1 MNSTEPDDLDHM
13 ALAVEDSFVQAA
25 QPFVDGFGER
35 RVVLDAQ
42 GEHLD
47 ILRLNAALSGTPAFE
62 AALRERTG
70 RVAEFL
76 HESFARVRSIEV
88 DRPTGTLLVISG
100 HVRGVRLATLLAC
113 AEKRSVPVDLAT
125 ATCVIRQLVHATA
138 AWRDQ
143 IPDTVHGAVSPDRLM
158 VTPEGRVIVVEQV
171 LGSAI
176 EHLRYSRQHY
186 WEELGVALPVT
197 FNVAIN
203 ARADVLQ
210 VAAVALALVLGRR
223 LKADDRFDQIPP
235 AVLDRLPI
243 PVRRWLT
250 KALQADPLGSF
261 TSVTDAR
268 AALDEAFGKPDPSE
282 QDGLLLFMARCLAL
296 DVNTPPFPTDE
307 ETRAAGGPVA
317 TGVDD
322 VPDVDLGTRIE
333 ALKAFLASRS
343 ARTEGKTDS
352 SSEAVRTHA
361 PAMAAHAVT
370 VPPPATVAA
379 PPSPAPPPAMLTEE
393 PAPSGLPLESPVIAA
408 FEAEAPPPPVAD
420 IAPKPA
426 RESRLR
432 TLISSRLPDDWARR
446 LWIGA
451 GAALAVGIL
460 LVMPGVSPWSRSPS
474 IGSFSIDTRPAGAA
488 VTIDGTPRGVTPLTL
503 ELTAGDHV
511 VEVVTEKDR
520 RKIPVTIRAGSEL
533 SQFLEMTGA
542 AAAGATAA
550 ASELR
555 IRTEP
560 IGAAVTVDG
569 RYVGRSPVSVTDLTA
584 GPHTVVMKHDDGTVT
599 EQVLIEEGKTASLFV
614 PLSVQPSAGVGAAGW
629 IAIVG
634 APADVQLFESGRLLG
649 SNRIDRI
656 MMPVGRHELE
666 IVNESLG
673 FQERRTVQVTP
684 GQVSSIR
691 VKWPTGGLSI
701 NAVPWAQAF
710 VDGSPVG
717 ETPIANMQ
725 VPIGPHEITFRH
737 PQLGE
742 RRASV
747 TVTARETA
755 KVGIDL
761 RAQP

>member
-1 MNSTEPDDLDHM
+1 
-13 ALAVEDSFVQAA
+13 
-25 QPFVDGFGER
+25 
-35 RVVLDAQ
+35 
-42 GEHLD
+42 
-47 ILRLNAALSGTPAFE
+47 
-62 AALRERTG
+62 
-70 RVAEFL
+70 
-76 HESFARVRSIEV
+76 
-88 DRPTGTLLVISG
+88 
-100 HVRGVRLATLLAC
+100 
-113 AEKRSVPVDLAT
+113 
-125 ATCVIRQLVHATA
+125 
-138 AWRDQ
+138 
-143 IPDTVHGAVSPDRLM
+143 
-158 VTPEGRVIVVEQV
+158 
-171 LGSAI
+171 
-176 EHLRYSRQHY
+176 
-186 WEELGVALPVT
+186 LGVALPAT

-210 VAAVALALVLGRR
+210 VAAVALALVQGRR

-243 PVRRWLT
+243 PVRRWLM

-268 AALDEAFGKPDPSE
+268 AALDEAFGEPDPSE

-296 DVNTPPFPTDE
+296 DVNTPSFPTE

-317 TGVDD
+317 AGVDD

-352 SSEAVRTHA
+352 SSETARTHA
-361 PAMAAHAVT
+361 PAMAAHAATVAPPATVT
-370 VPPPATVAA
+370 PPATVAP
-379 PPSPAPPPAMLTEE
+379 PPSSAPLPPMLTVE
-393 PAPSGLPLESPVIAA
+393 PAPSGLPLQSPVIAA
-408 FEAEAPPPPVAD
+408 FEAEPPPPPVAD
-420 IAPKPA
+420 VAPEPP

-432 TLISSRLPDDWARR
+432 TLISSRLPDDWARL

-451 GAALAVGIL
+451 AAALAVVIL
-460 LVMPGVSPWSRSPS
+460 LVMPGVSPWSRGASM
-474 IGSFSIDTRPAGAA
+474 GSFSIDTRPAGAA
-488 VTIDGTPRGVTPLTL
+488 VTIDGTPRGVTPLVL

-511 VEVVTEKDR
+511 VEVITERDR

-542 AAAGATAA
+542 GAAGATATA
-550 ASELR
+550 NELR

-569 RYVGRSPVSVTDLTA
+569 RYVGQSPVSVSDLTA
-584 GPHTVVMKHDDGTVT
+584 GPHTVVMKHDAGTVT

-634 APADVQLFESGRLLG
+634 ASADVQLFENGRLLG

-656 MMPVGRHELE
+656 MLPVGRHELE

-710 VDGSPVG
+710 IDGSPVG

>member
-1 MNSTEPDDLDHM
+1 MEL
-13 ALAVEDSFVQAA
+13 ALEDSFVQAA

-35 RVVLDAQ
+35 RVVVDAH

-47 ILRLNAALSGTPAFE
+47 VLRLSAALSGTPAFE

-70 RVAEFL
+70 RIAGFR
-76 HESFARVRSIEV
+76 HDSFAQVRTIEV
-88 DRPTGTLLVISG
+88 DRPTGTLLVVSD
-100 HVRGVRLATLLAC
+100 HVRGARLATLLAC

-125 ATCVIRQLVHATA
+125 ATCVIRQLVHASA
-138 AWRDQ
+138 AWRDEM
-143 IPDTVHGAVSPDRLM
+143 PDVVHGAVSPDRLM
-158 VTPEGRVIVVEQV
+158 VTPEGRVIVVEPV

-235 AVLDRLPI
+235 AVIDRLPI
-243 PVRRWLT
+243 PVRRWLM

-268 AALDEAFGKPDPSE
+268 AALDEAFGEPDPSE

-296 DVNTPPFPTDE
+296 DVNTPPFPTEE

-317 TGVDD
+317 AGVDD

-361 PAMAAHAVT
+361 PAMAAHA
-370 VPPPATVAA
+370 ATVAPPA
-379 PPSPAPPPAMLTEE
+379 AVAPPPSPAPPPAALTVE
-393 PAPSGLPLESPVIAA
+393 PAPSGLPLQASVIAA
-408 FEAEAPPPPVAD
+408 FEAEPSPPPVAD
-420 IAPKPA
+420 VAPEPA

-451 GAALAVGIL
+451 GAALAVVIV
-460 LVMPGVSPWSRSPS
+460 LVMPGVSPWWRGPS
-474 IGSFSIDTRPAGAA
+474 TGSFSIDTRPAGAA
-488 VTIDGTPRGVTPLTL
+488 VTIDGTPRGVTPLVL

-511 VEVVTEKDR
+511 VEVITESDR

-533 SQFLEMTGA
+533 SQFLEMTGG
-542 AAAGATAA
+542 AAGATATA
-550 ASELR
+550 NELR

-569 RYVGRSPVSVTDLTA
+569 RYVGQSPVSVSDLTA
-584 GPHTVVMKHDDGTVT
+584 GPHTVVMKHDAGTVT
-599 EQVLIEEGKTASLFV
+599 EQVLIEAGKTASLFV

-634 APADVQLFESGRLLG
+634 APADVQLFENGRLLG

-656 MMPVGRHELE
+656 MLPVGRHELE

-710 VDGSPVG
+710 IDGSPVG